1 MDYEAIKG
9 NRMRT
14 RSFHNENYNR
24 RAFLRNYPLHWV
36 EDEYSKEDTARVCG
50 QQQSKER
57 WIQKRRDNHSD
68 GRRPEQSKE
77 TQEDFP
83 ICVLLGWKEDF
94 VIQETQA
101 SARNLCYCMHP

>member
-57 WIQKRRDNHSD
+57 
-68 GRRPEQSKE
+68 
-77 TQEDFP
+77 
-83 ICVLLGWKEDF
+83 
-94 VIQETQA
+94 
-101 SARNLCYCMHP
+101 